1 MNVGNV
7 AGIAL
12 GIKLI
17 NGKIKPKFG
26 KGAIIVIII
35 MFLLL
40 LAFLIGFI
48 CGLLSFDFEIILICA
63 CGLFGFGY
71 LLLISPYTQ
80 SSKNY
85 YIEFESENSL
95 NNFRLSYKNKLVAI
109 QYKIDNN
116 GKIFFSNNN
125 SKLSCISYA
134 DGSKMSNLTKY
145 KIINYFTK
153 WLNDNGL
160 MSNEITSTFEQL

>member
-1 MNVGNV
+1 MNLGNV
-7 AGIAL
+7 VGIAL
-12 GIKLI
+12 GVKLI

-26 KGAIIVIII
+26 KGAIIVIIV
-35 MFLLL
+35 MFILL
-40 LAFLIGFI
+40 LASLIGFI
-48 CGLLSFDFEIILICA
+48 YGLLNFDVEFIIMCA

-95 NNFRLSYKNKLVAI
+95 NNFKLNYKNKLVAI
-109 QYKIDNN
+109 QYKIDNK
-116 GKIFFSNNN
+116 GKIAFSNNA

-145 KIINYFTK
+145 KIINYFTR
-153 WLNDNGL
+153 WLNDNNL
-160 MSNEITSTFEQL
+160 MSNEITSTFEKL

>member
-17 NGKIKPKFG
+17 NGKIKPKFS
-26 KGAIIVIII
+26 KGAIIGVII

-40 LAFLIGFI
+40 LASLIGFI
-48 CGLLSFDFEIILICA
+48 YGLLNFDVELIFGGA

-95 NNFRLSYKNKLVAI
+95 NNFKLSYKNKLVAI
-109 QYKIDNN
+109 QYKIDTN
-116 GKIFFSNNN
+116 GKIAFSNNN

-134 DGSKMSNLTKY
+134 DGSKMSSLTKY

>member
-1 MNVGNV
+1 MNIGNIT
-7 AGIAL
+7 GIAL
-12 GIKLI
+12 GIKLV

-26 KGAIIVIII
+26 KWAIIGIII

-40 LAFLIGFI
+40 IASLIGFI
-48 CGLLSFDFEIILICA
+48 YGLLSFDFEFIFMCA

-95 NNFRLSYKNKLVAI
+95 DNFKLNYKNKLVAI
-109 QYKIDNN
+109 KYKIDNN
-116 GKIFFSNNN
+116 GKIAFSNNS

-134 DGSKMSNLTKY
+134 DGSKMSNITKY

>member
-1 MNVGNV
+1 MNIGNV
-7 AGIAL
+7 VGITL
-12 GIKLI
+12 GIKLV
-17 NGKIKPKFG
+17 NGKFKPKFG
-26 KGAIIVIII
+26 KGAIIGIII

-40 LAFLIGFI
+40 IASLIGFI
-48 CGLLSFDFEIILICA
+48 YGLLNLDVEFILMCG

-80 SSKNY
+80 NSKNY

-95 NNFRLSYKNKLVAI
+95 AGFKLSYKNKQVSI

-116 GKIFFSNNN
+116 GKIAFSNNN
-125 SKLSCISYA
+125 SKLSCISYS

>member
-1 MNVGNV
+1 MNIENV
-7 AGIAL
+7 AGVAL

-26 KGAIIVIII
+26 KGAIIGIII

-40 LAFLIGFI
+40 IVSLIGFI
-48 CGLLSFDFEIILICA
+48 YGLLSFNFEFIFMCA

-85 YIEFESENSL
+85 YIEFDSENSL
-95 NNFRLSYKNKLVAI
+95 NNFKLNYKNKLVAI

-116 GKIFFSNNN
+116 GKIAFSNNN

-134 DGSKMSNLTKY
+134 DGSKMSNITKY

-160 MSNEITSTFEQL
+160 MSNEITSTFEKL

>member
-1 MNVGNV
+1 MNIGNV
-7 AGIAL
+7 VGITL
-12 GIKLI
+12 GVNLV
-17 NGKIKPKFG
+17 NGKIKPRFG

-40 LAFLIGFI
+40 IAFSIGFI
-48 CGLLSFDFEIILICA
+48 YGLLNFNLEFILMCA

-95 NNFRLSYKNKLVAI
+95 NNFKLNYKNKLVDI
-109 QYKIDNN
+109 QYKIDNS
-116 GKIFFSNNN
+116 GKIAFLNNK
-125 SKLSCISYA
+125 SKISCVSYA

-145 KIINYFTK
+145 KIINYFIK

-160 MSNEITSTFEQL
+160 MSNEITSTFEEL

>member
-1 MNVGNV
+1 MNIENV

-17 NGKIKPKFG
+17 NGKIKPKYG
-26 KGAIIVIII
+26 KSAVIGIII
-35 MFLLL
+35 MFTILV
-40 LAFLIGFI
+40 ASLIGFI
-48 CGLLSFDFEIILICA
+48 YSLLNFNFEFILMCG

-85 YIEFESENSL
+85 YIKFESENTL
-95 NNFRLSYKNKLVAI
+95 AGFKLFYKNKQVSI

-116 GKIFFSNNN
+116 GKIAFSNNA

-134 DGSKMSNLTKY
+134 DGTKMSNLTKY
-145 KIINYFTK
+145 KIINYFSK

-160 MSNEITSTFEQL
+160 MSDEITSSFEQL

>member
-1 MNVGNV
+1 MNIGNIT
-7 AGIAL
+7 GIAL
-12 GIKLI
+12 GIKLV

-26 KGAIIVIII
+26 KGAIIGIII

-40 LAFLIGFI
+40 IASLIGFI
-48 CGLLSFDFEIILICA
+48 YGLLSFDFEFIFMCA

-95 NNFRLSYKNKLVAI
+95 DNFKLNYKNKLVAI
-109 QYKIDNN
+109 KYKIDNN
-116 GKIFFSNNN
+116 GKIAFSNNS

-134 DGSKMSNLTKY
+134 DGSKMSNITKY

>member
-1 MNVGNV
+1 MNIENV

-12 GIKLI
+12 GIKLT

-26 KGAIIVIII
+26 KGAIIGIII
-35 MFLLL
+35 MFLFC
-40 LAFLIGFI
+40 LASLIGFI
-48 CGLLSFDFEIILICA
+48 YGLLSFDFEIIFMCA

-85 YIEFESENSL
+85 YIKFESENSL
-95 NNFRLSYKNKLVAI
+95 NNFKLSYKNKLVSI

-116 GKIFFSNNN
+116 GKIAFSNKN

-134 DGSKMSNLTKY
+134 DGLKMSNLTKY
-145 KIINYFTK
+145 KIINYFTM

-160 MSNEITSTFEQL
+160 ISNEITKTFEQL

>member
-1 MNVGNV
+1 MNIGNV

-26 KGAIIVIII
+26 KGAIIGIII

-40 LAFLIGFI
+40 IAFLIGFI
-48 CGLLSFDFEIILICA
+48 YGLLSFDFEFIFMCA

-71 LLLISPYTQ
+71 ILLISPYTQ

-95 NNFRLSYKNKLVAI
+95 NNFKLSYKKKLVAI

-116 GKIFFSNNN
+116 GKIAFSNNN

-160 MSNEITSTFEQL
+160 MSDEITSTFEQL

>member
-1 MNVGNV
+1 MNIGNI

-12 GIKLI
+12 GIKLV

-26 KGAIIVIII
+26 KGAIIGIII

-40 LAFLIGFI
+40 IASLIGFI
-48 CGLLSFDFEIILICA
+48 YGLLSFDFEFIFMCA

-95 NNFRLSYKNKLVAI
+95 DNFKLNYKNKLVAI
-109 QYKIDNN
+109 KYKIDNN
-116 GKIFFSNNN
+116 GKIAFSNNS

-134 DGSKMSNLTKY
+134 DGSKMSNITKY

>member
-26 KGAIIVIII
+26 KGAIIGIII

-40 LAFLIGFI
+40 FASLIGFI
-48 CGLLSFDFEIILICA
+48 YGLLNFDVELIFGGA

-80 SSKNY
+80 NSKNY

-95 NNFRLSYKNKLVAI
+95 NNFKLNYKNKLVAI

-116 GKIFFSNNN
+116 GKIAFLNNN
-125 SKLSCISYA
+125 SKLSYISYA

-153 WLNDNGL
+153 WLNDNDL
-160 MSNEITSTFEQL
+160 MSSEITSTFEQL

>member
-1 MNVGNV
+1 MNIENV

-12 GIKLI
+12 GVKLI
-17 NGKIKPKFG
+17 DGKIKPKFG
-26 KGAIIVIII
+26 KGAIIGITI
-35 MFLLL
+35 MFLLCIASL
-40 LAFLIGFI
+40 MGFI
-48 CGLLSFDFEIILICA
+48 YGLLSLDFEILFMCV
-63 CGLFGFGY
+63 CGLFVFGY

-85 YIEFESENSL
+85 YIKFESENSL
-95 NNFRLSYKNKLVAI
+95 NNLKLSYKNKLVAI
-109 QYKIDNN
+109 QYNIDKN
-116 GKIFFSNNN
+116 GKIAFSNNN

-145 KIINYFTK
+145 KIINYFTM

-160 MSNEITSTFEQL
+160 ISNEITTTFEQL

>member
-1 MNVGNV
+1 MNLGNV
-7 AGIAL
+7 VGIAL
-12 GIKLI
+12 GVKLI

-26 KGAIIVIII
+26 KGAIIVIIV
-35 MFLLL
+35 MFILL
-40 LAFLIGFI
+40 LASLIGFI
-48 CGLLSFDFEIILICA
+48 YGLLNFDVEFIIMCA

-95 NNFRLSYKNKLVAI
+95 NNFKLNYKNKLVAI
-109 QYKIDNN
+109 QYKIDNK
-116 GKIFFSNNN
+116 GKIAFSNNA

-145 KIINYFTK
+145 KIINYFTR
-153 WLNDNGL
+153 WLNDNNL

>member
-1 MNVGNV
+1 MNIGNI

-12 GIKLI
+12 GIKLV

-26 KGAIIVIII
+26 KGAIIGIII

-40 LAFLIGFI
+40 IASLIGFI
-48 CGLLSFDFEIILICA
+48 YGLLSFDFEFIFMCA

-95 NNFRLSYKNKLVAI
+95 DNFKLNYKNKLVAI
-109 QYKIDNN
+109 KYKIDNN
-116 GKIFFSNNN
+116 GKIAFSNNS

-134 DGSKMSNLTKY
+134 DGSKISNITKY

>member
-1 MNVGNV
+1 MNIGNI

-12 GIKLI
+12 GIKLV

-26 KGAIIVIII
+26 KGAIIGIII

-40 LAFLIGFI
+40 IASLIGFI
-48 CGLLSFDFEIILICA
+48 YGLLSFDFEFIFMCA

-80 SSKNY
+80 SSKYY

-95 NNFRLSYKNKLVAI
+95 DNFKLNYKNKLVAI
-109 QYKIDNN
+109 KYKIDNN
-116 GKIFFSNNN
+116 GKIAFSNNS

-134 DGSKMSNLTKY
+134 DGSKMSNITKY

>member
-1 MNVGNV
+1 MNIGNIT
-7 AGIAL
+7 GIAL
-12 GIKLI
+12 GIKLV

-26 KGAIIVIII
+26 KGAIIGIII

-40 LAFLIGFI
+40 IASLIGFI
-48 CGLLSFDFEIILICA
+48 YGLLSFDFEFIFMCA
-63 CGLFGFGY
+63 CGLFGFVY

-95 NNFRLSYKNKLVAI
+95 DNFKLNYKNKLVAI
-109 QYKIDNN
+109 KYKIDNN
-116 GKIFFSNNN
+116 GKIAFSNNS

-134 DGSKMSNLTKY
+134 DGSKMSNITKY